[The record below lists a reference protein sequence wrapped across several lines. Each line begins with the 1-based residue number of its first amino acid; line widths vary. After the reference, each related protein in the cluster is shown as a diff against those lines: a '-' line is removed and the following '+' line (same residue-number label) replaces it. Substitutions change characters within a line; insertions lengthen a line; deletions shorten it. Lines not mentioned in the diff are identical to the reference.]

1 MVESAASLLLG
12 WEATLLAMNTN
23 SCNSQYLVIQFSIKA
38 YGMRTAWRAQ
48 NTHFI
53 MLVTKAKATRGLVT
67 VIGLDFGSIGLTEGS
82 ASMAASTFRSIVQL
96 MASADGA

>member
-1 MVESAASLLLG
+1 
-12 WEATLLAMNTN
+12 
-23 SCNSQYLVIQFSIKA
+23 
-38 YGMRTAWRAQ
+38 
-48 NTHFI
+48 